1 MAAVLGHPP
10 HHQHALLTVLTDPIA
25 APPAA
30 LPYLVCCCCCRCCCR
45 LMFFEQAREQAERE
59 FRANSKD
66 AMVGAAVWHGTALST
81 EEVQFSPIT

>member
-1 MAAVLGHPP
+1 
-10 HHQHALLTVLTDPIA
+10 
-25 APPAA
+25 
-30 LPYLVCCCCCRCCCR
+30 
-45 LMFFEQAREQAERE
+45 MFFEQAREQAERE